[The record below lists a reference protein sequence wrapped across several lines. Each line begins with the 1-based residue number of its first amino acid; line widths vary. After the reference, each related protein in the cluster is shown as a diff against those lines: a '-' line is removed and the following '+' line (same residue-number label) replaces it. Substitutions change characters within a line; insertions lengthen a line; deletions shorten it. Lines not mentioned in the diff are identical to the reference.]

1 MEPESPEPQGCCH
14 AVRPCGLPPVADFSW
29 LMSAPFSYMSQ
40 FSCSSVMPGILF
52 FTSSRF
58 MVETPFVGC
67 DHSFLHC
74 SLSVFGLGRGT
85 HRPLHGTIWRH
96 RTSRF
101 RFWRPALF
109 QNELRRH
116 EKALGKFC
124 TVLENGQQK
133 TTVRVHRGSVLFEG
147 IHVQVCF
154 RVSVHLL

>member
-1 MEPESPEPQGCCH
+1 MAPMGPFCKPRVFTRGYDFAQFSGGH
-14 AVRPCGLPPVADFSW
+14 SGWMRTAAAVSWVCRAVAADFSR
-29 LMSAPFSYMSQ
+29 LISAPFSCMSQ

-67 DHSFLHC
+67 DHSFIHC

-85 HRPLHGTIWRH
+85 HRLLRGTVWRH

-109 QNELRRH
+109 PNELRRH
-116 EKALGKFC
+116 EKSTVHFLHSALDG
-124 TVLENGQQK
+124 
-133 TTVRVHRGSVLFEG
+133 
-147 IHVQVCF
+147 
-154 RVSVHLL
+154 